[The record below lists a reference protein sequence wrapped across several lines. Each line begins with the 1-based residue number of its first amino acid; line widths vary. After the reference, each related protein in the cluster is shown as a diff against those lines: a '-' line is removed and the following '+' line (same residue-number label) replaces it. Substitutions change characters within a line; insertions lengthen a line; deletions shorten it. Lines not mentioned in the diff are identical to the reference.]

1 MSDMNAQPLDVIGI
15 GFGPSNLA
23 LAVALHERGS
33 RLRAGFLEAK
43 PAFAWHPDMM
53 LAGTDMQVS
62 FLKDLVSLR
71 NPRSGFSFLSYL
83 HAKGRLSR
91 FINRKT
97 FFPSREEFND
107 YLGWIAGQFS
117 NCQYDSRVTGIEPV
131 QKGDRV
137 THLAVH
143 SQSAEGRQTR
153 HLARNVVLAPGGKPH
168 WPDAFAPLRDNGR
181 VFHTNDYL
189 SQVVPRL
196 KPGQRIAVI
205 GAGQS
210 AAEVFADL
218 AARREQ
224 PRVDMILR
232 GRAIKPSDDTPFV
245 NEIFDPAQT
254 DRFHGLPEETRAQ
267 TLHSLAATNYAVTDA
282 DLIEHIYETLY
293 AQDVR
298 GDDRLG
304 LLAETRVQEAQQA
317 GAQVRVQ
324 LSGPSGSQIAAYDLV
339 VLGTG
344 YRRALDQS
352 VLADLNPWQIAQEPD
367 RDYRLPMKEVF
378 EPGIFV
384 QGFSEPT
391 HGLSDTLLS
400 VLALRSDEIA
410 QQLETL
416 HGSASAIAAE

>member
-1 MSDMNAQPLDVIGI
+1 
-15 GFGPSNLA
+15 
-23 LAVALHERGS
+23 
-33 RLRAGFLEAK
+33 
-43 PAFAWHPDMM
+43 
-53 LAGTDMQVS
+53 
-62 FLKDLVSLR
+62 
-71 NPRSGFSFLSYL
+71 
-83 HAKGRLSR
+83 
-91 FINRKT
+91 
-97 FFPSREEFND
+97 
-107 YLGWIAGQFS
+107 
-117 NCQYDSRVTGIEPV
+117 
-131 QKGDRV
+131 
-137 THLAVH
+137 
-143 SQSAEGRQTR
+143 
-153 HLARNVVLAPGGKPH
+153 
-168 WPDAFAPLRDNGR
+168 
-181 VFHTNDYL
+181 
-189 SQVVPRL
+189 
-196 KPGQRIAVI
+196 
-205 GAGQS
+205 
-210 AAEVFADL
+210 
-218 AARREQ
+218 
-224 PRVDMILR
+224 MILR
-232 GRAIKPSDDTPFV
+232 GRAIKLSDDTPFV

-304 LLAETRVQEAQQA
+304 LLAETRVQEAQQT

-324 LSGPSGSQIAAYDLV
+324 LSGPSGPQIAAYDLV

-352 VLADLNPWQIAQEPD
+352 VLADLSPWQITQEPD

>member
-23 LAVALHERGS
+23 LAVALRERGS

-117 NCQYDSRVTGIEPV
+117 NCHYDSRVTGIEPV
-131 QKGDRV
+131 LKGDRV

-168 WPDAFAPLRDNGR
+168 WPDAFAPLRDSGR

-196 KPGQRIAVI
+196 KPGQMGHPV
-205 GAGQS
+205 
-210 AAEVFADL
+210 
-218 AARREQ
+218 
-224 PRVDMILR
+224 
-232 GRAIKPSDDTPFV
+232 
-245 NEIFDPAQT
+245 
-254 DRFHGLPEETRAQ
+254 
-267 TLHSLAATNYAVTDA
+267 
-282 DLIEHIYETLY
+282 
-293 AQDVR
+293 
-298 GDDRLG
+298 
-304 LLAETRVQEAQQA
+304 
-317 GAQVRVQ
+317 
-324 LSGPSGSQIAAYDLV
+324 
-339 VLGTG
+339 
-344 YRRALDQS
+344 AL
-352 VLADLNPWQIAQEPD
+352 
-367 RDYRLPMKEVF
+367 
-378 EPGIFV
+378 
-384 QGFSEPT
+384 
-391 HGLSDTLLS
+391 
-400 VLALRSDEIA
+400 
-410 QQLETL
+410 
-416 HGSASAIAAE
+416 

>member
-1 MSDMNAQPLDVIGI
+1 MTDQNAQPLDVLGI

-33 RLRAGFLEAK
+33 RLRTGFLEAK

-117 NCQYDSRVTGIEPV
+117 NCQYDSRVTGLEPV
-131 QKGDRV
+131 RAGDRV

-143 SQSAEGRQTR
+143 CQSAEGRRTR
-153 HLARNVVLAPGGKPH
+153 HLARNIVLAPGGIPH
-168 WPDAFAPLRDNGR
+168 WPETFAPLKGCGR
-181 VFHTNDYL
+181 VIHASGYL
-189 SQVVPRL
+189 SQVAPKL

-218 AARREQ
+218 AARPEQ
-224 PRVDMILR
+224 PRVDLILR
-232 GRAIKPSDDTPFV
+232 GRALKPSDDTPFV

-254 DRFHGLPEETRAQ
+254 DRFYGLPEETRAQ

-298 GDDRLG
+298 GDNRLG
-304 LLAETRVQEAQQA
+304 LLAETQVKEAQQA
-317 GAQVRVQ
+317 GAQVRLR
-324 LSGPSGSQIAAYDLV
+324 LSGPSGPRVEAYDLV

-352 VLADLNPWQIAQEPD
+352 VLAGLSPWQTAQEPD
-367 RDYRLPMKEVF
+367 RDYRLPMKETF

-410 QQLETL
+410 RQLENL

>member
-1 MSDMNAQPLDVIGI
+1 MTNMNEQPLDVIGI

-33 RLRAGFLEAK
+33 HLRAGFLEAK

-53 LAGTDMQVS
+53 LDGTDMQVS

-83 HAKGRLSR
+83 QAKGRLSR

-107 YLGWIAGQFS
+107 YLGWIAGQFT
-117 NCQYDSRVTGIEPV
+117 NCRYDSRVTGIEPV
-131 QKGDRV
+131 RSGERV
-137 THLAVH
+137 THLAIH
-143 SQSAEGRQTR
+143 SQGADGKQAR
-153 HLARNVVLAPGGKPH
+153 HLARNLVLAPGGTAY
-168 WPDAFAPLRDNGR
+168 WPPAFAALKDSDHVIHASG
-181 VFHTNDYL
+181 YL
-189 SQVVPRL
+189 SKVIPKL
-196 KPGQRIAVI
+196 KPGLRIAVI

-210 AAEVFADL
+210 AAEVYADL
-218 AARREQ
+218 SARVER
-224 PRVDMILR
+224 PKVDMILR

-245 NEIFDPAQT
+245 NEVFDPGQT
-254 DRFHGLPEETRAQ
+254 DRFHGMSADARAR

-282 DLIEHIYETLY
+282 DLIEQIYEALY

-298 GDDRLG
+298 GGDRLG
-304 LLAETRVQEAQQA
+304 LLAETEVQEAQQV
-317 GAQVRVQ
+317 GQQIKLR
-324 LSGPSGSQIAAYDLV
+324 LSGVSGDSVETYDFV

-344 YRRALDQS
+344 YQRALAES
-352 VLADLNPWQIAQEPD
+352 VLADLNSWQTAQEPD
-367 RDYRLPMKEVF
+367 RDYRLPMKDTF
-378 EPGIFV
+378 EPAVIV

-410 QQLETL
+410 QQLEAL
-416 HGSASAIAAE
+416 YQSAPSIAAE

>member
-1 MSDMNAQPLDVIGI
+1 MTNMNEQPLDVIGI

-23 LAVALHERGS
+23 LAVALHERS
-33 RLRAGFLEAK
+33 SHLRAGFLEAK

-53 LAGTDMQVS
+53 LDGTDMQVS

-83 HAKGRLSR
+83 QAKGRLSR

-117 NCQYDSRVTGIEPV
+117 NCRYDSRVTGIEPV
-131 QKGDRV
+131 RSGERV
-137 THLAVH
+137 THLAIH
-143 SQSAEGRQTR
+143 SQSADGKQAR
-153 HLARNVVLAPGGKPH
+153 HLARNVVLAPGGTAY
-168 WPDAFAPLRDNGR
+168 WPTAFTALKDSEQVIHASG
-181 VFHTNDYL
+181 YL
-189 SQVVPRL
+189 SRIIPKL
-196 KPGQRIAVI
+196 KPGLRIAVI

-210 AAEVFADL
+210 AAEVFTDL
-218 AARREQ
+218 SARVEQ
-224 PRVDMILR
+224 PKVDMILR

-254 DRFHGLPEETRAQ
+254 DRFYGLSADVRAQ

-282 DLIEHIYETLY
+282 DLIEQIYEALY

-298 GDDRLG
+298 GGDRLG
-304 LLAETRVQEAQQA
+304 LQAETEVQEAQQV
-317 GAQVRVQ
+317 GQQIKLR
-324 LSGPSGSQIAAYDLV
+324 LSGASGHSVETYDFV

-344 YRRALDQS
+344 YRRALAES
-352 VLADLNPWQIAQEPD
+352 VLADLSPWQTAQEPD
-367 RDYRLPMKEVF
+367 RDYRLPMNDAF
-378 EPGIFV
+378 EPAVIV

-410 QQLETL
+410 QQLEAL
-416 HGSASAIAAE
+416 YRSASAIAAE

>member
-1 MSDMNAQPLDVIGI
+1 MTDMNAQQLDVIGI

-33 RLRAGFLEAK
+33 RLRTRFLEAR

-83 HAKGRLSR
+83 HAKGRLTR

-117 NCQYDSRVTGIEPV
+117 NCCYDSRVTAIEPV
-131 QKGDRV
+131 QAGERV

-143 SQSAEGRQTR
+143 SESRDGSQAR
-153 HLARNVVLAPGGKPH
+153 HLTRNLVLAPGGKPH
-168 WPDAFAPLRDNGR
+168 WPDAFAPLQDSGR
-181 VFHTNDYL
+181 VIHSCDYL
-189 SQVVPRL
+189 SQVIPKL
-196 KPGQRIAVI
+196 KPGQRVAVI

-218 AARREQ
+218 AARPEQ
-224 PRVDMILR
+224 PQIDMILR

-254 DRFHGLPEETRAQ
+254 DRFHGLPAEARAQ
-267 TLHSLAATNYAVTDA
+267 TLNSLAATNYAVTDA
-282 DLIEHIYETLY
+282 DLIETIYDTLY

-298 GDDRLG
+298 GDDRLD
-304 LLAETRVQEAQQA
+304 LLAETQVQGAQQV
-317 GAQVRVQ
+317 GAQISLR
-324 LSGPSGSQIAAYDLV
+324 LSGPSGSRVQGYDLV

-344 YRRALDQS
+344 YQRALEQS
-352 VLADLNPWQIAQEPD
+352 VLADLSTWQTAQEPD
-367 RDYRLPMKEVF
+367 RDYRLPMNDAF
-378 EPGIFV
+378 EPAIFV
-384 QGFSEPT
+384 QGFSEAT

-416 HGSASAIAAE
+416 HGSTSAIAAE

>member
-1 MSDMNAQPLDVIGI
+1 M
-15 GFGPSNLA
+15 
-23 LAVALHERGS
+23 
-33 RLRAGFLEAK
+33 
-43 PAFAWHPDMM
+43 
-53 LAGTDMQVS
+53 
-62 FLKDLVSLR
+62 
-71 NPRSGFSFLSYL
+71 
-83 HAKGRLSR
+83 
-91 FINRKT
+91 
-97 FFPSREEFND
+97 
-107 YLGWIAGQFS
+107 
-117 NCQYDSRVTGIEPV
+117 
-131 QKGDRV
+131 

-143 SQSAEGRQTR
+143 SQSADSRQTR

-168 WPDAFAPLRDNGR
+168 WPEVFAPLRDSGR

-189 SQVVPRL
+189 SQVAPRL

-218 AARREQ
+218 AARPEQ

-254 DRFHGLPEETRAQ
+254 DRFHGLPEEARAQ

-282 DLIEHIYETLY
+282 DLIEQIYETLY

-304 LLAETRVQEAQQA
+304 LMAETRVQKAQQA
-317 GAQVRVQ
+317 GAQVALH
-324 LSGPSGSQIAAYDLV
+324 LSGPSGSQVAGYDLV

-352 VLADLNPWQIAQEPD
+352 VLSDLIPWQAASEPD
-367 RDYRLPMKEVF
+367 RDYRLPMKNRF

>member
-1 MSDMNAQPLDVIGI
+1 MTDMDAQPLDMIGI

-33 RLRAGFLEAK
+33 HLRTQFLEAK

-117 NCQYDSRVTGIEPV
+117 NCRYDSRVIAIEPV
-131 QKGDRV
+131 LSGDRV

-143 SQSAEGRQTR
+143 SQSADGSQTR
-153 HLARNVVLAPGGKPH
+153 HLTRNIVLAPGGKPH
-168 WPDAFAPLRDNGR
+168 WPDAFAPLQDSGR
-181 VFHTNDYL
+181 VIHACGYL
-189 SQVVPRL
+189 SQVLPKL

-218 AARREQ
+218 AGRPELPQ
-224 PRVDMILR
+224 VDMILR

-254 DRFHGLPEETRAQ
+254 DRFHELPAETRAQ

-304 LLAETRVQEAQQA
+304 LLAETRVQDAQQV
-317 GAQVRVQ
+317 GAKVVLR
-324 LSGPSGSQIAAYDLV
+324 LSGPTEQRIERYDLV

-352 VLADLNPWQIAQEPD
+352 VLAGLSPWQTAQEPD
-367 RDYRLPMKEVF
+367 RDYRLPMKETF

-416 HGSASAIAAE
+416 HGTASAIAAE